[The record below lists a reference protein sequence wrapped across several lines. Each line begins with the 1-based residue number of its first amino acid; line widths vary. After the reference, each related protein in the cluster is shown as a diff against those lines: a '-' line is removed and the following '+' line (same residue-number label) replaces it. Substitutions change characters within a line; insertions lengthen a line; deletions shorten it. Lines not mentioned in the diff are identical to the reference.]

1 MPKIL
6 IVEDEPGMVV
16 GLRDN
21 CEYEGYDVLVA
32 ADGEEG
38 LHKAVTQDP
47 DLILLDVM
55 LPKLSGLDVCRGIR
69 RRGLTVPIIM
79 LTARGEETD
88 KVVGLE
94 IGADDYVTK
103 PFGVKELMARM
114 RVQLRRNREHRDEPA
129 VYQFGAVAL
138 DFSRHQATRDGVPL
152 VLSPR
157 EFAILRCFVRRRG
170 EVVTRDELLDEVWG
184 IHDYPMTRTV
194 DNHIAKL
201 RQKVEKSPAQPEYI
215 ITVHR
220 IGYKFLG

>member
-6 IVEDEPGMVV
+6 IVEDEPDMVV

-21 CEYEGYDVLVA
+21 CEYEGFEVVVA
-32 ADGEEG
+32 TNGEDGLRRAVADG
-38 LHKAVTQDP
+38 P

-55 LPKLSGLDVCRGIR
+55 LPKLSGLDVCRGLR

-79 LTARGEETD
+79 LTARAEETD

-94 IGADDYVTK
+94 IGADDYITK
-103 PFGVKELMARM
+103 PFGVKELLARM
-114 RVQLRRNREHRDEPA
+114 RVQLRRGREREGEPET
-129 VYQFGAVAL
+129 YQFGDVAVNFVRHHATKAGEAL
-138 DFSRHQATRDGVPL
+138 N
-152 VLSPR
+152 LSPR
-157 EFAILRCFVRRRG
+157 EFAILRLMVRRRG
-170 EVVTRDELLDEVWG
+170 EVITRDQLLDEVWG
-184 IHDYPMTRTV
+184 IRDYPLTRTV

-201 RQKVEKSPAQPEYI
+201 RHKVERVPAEPEYI